1 MGERIKAARLAM
13 DLTQAELGKR
23 LKVNQQLVARWETG
37 DTNPKLHHLVAL
49 VGALGVSADQLLGI
63 EPVPALPSTTEAA
76 IMADQSISTEARR
89 ALLKSYRAALS
100 LPGASS

>member
-1 MGERIKAARLAM
+1 M

-23 LKVNQQLVARWETG
+23 LSVNQQLVARWEIG
-37 DTNPKLHHLVAL
+37 ETNPKLHHLVAL
-49 VGALGVSADQLLGI
+49 VAALGVSADQLLGI
-63 EPVPALPSTTEAA
+63 EPVGKMPASTEAA
-76 IMADQSISTEARR
+76 IAADQSISSEARR